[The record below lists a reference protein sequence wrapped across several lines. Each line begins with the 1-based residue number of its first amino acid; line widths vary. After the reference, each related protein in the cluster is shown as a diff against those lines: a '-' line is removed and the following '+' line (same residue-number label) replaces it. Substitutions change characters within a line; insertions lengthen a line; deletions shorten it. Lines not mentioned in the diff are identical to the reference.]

1 MRNIWNPDE
10 TVAAVMGSIKA
21 GTNPNYMLK
30 SYNLQQ
36 QSNSND
42 GKPSNR
48 RNYYARR
55 NPKNIGYKNQK
66 KNERKRRT

>member
-10 TVAAVMGSIKA
+10 TVAAVMRSIKA

-36 QSNSND
+36 RSNFTDDRVVGSC
-42 GKPSNR
+42 S
-48 RNYYARR
+48 
-55 NPKNIGYKNQK
+55 
-66 KNERKRRT
+66 RK

>member
-10 TVAAVMGSIKA
+10 TVAAVRRAIRT

-36 QSNSND
+36 RSYSND
-42 GKPSNR
+42 GKPGNR
-48 RNYYARR
+48 RNY
-55 NPKNIGYKNQK
+55 
-66 KNERKRRT
+66 